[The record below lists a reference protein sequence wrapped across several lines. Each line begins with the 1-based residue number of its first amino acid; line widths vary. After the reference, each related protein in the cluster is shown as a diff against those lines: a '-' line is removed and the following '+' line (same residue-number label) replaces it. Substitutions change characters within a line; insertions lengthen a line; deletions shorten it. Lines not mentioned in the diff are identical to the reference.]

1 MFISFEFICGACV
14 GFELISKSEIDDNE
28 DGWYIFLQ
36 LGIIRIIIE
45 K

>member
-1 MFISFEFICGACV
+1 MFISFEFICGVCV
-14 GFELISKSEIDDNE
+14 GFELISKAEIDDSE
-28 DGWYIFLQ
+28 GWYFFLQ